1 MGIVNGYQIGPDANL
16 FGADL
21 RGANLGGAKL
31 EGANLE
37 GANLEGAN
45 LWCADLQD
53 ANLVGANLTGAHLMA
68 AKLEGAILSDANLT
82 GANLERA
89 NLTGAYLTGADLTGA
104 YLMDAYLK
112 GANFSYATLDPAHV
126 PLIEAAS
133 REMLASIAVNGG
145 RTPNPGYGRGRTP
158 NPVGCSVTNTYLIVS
173 PKDRGDRRRFVCGN
187 GLSFL
192 LRAGKYLF
200 SKPQSETGPWE
211 SVEVAYTSRPVPELF
226 PYEQIPRQRNSRE
239 SVYQY
244 VPVEVVD
251 DIIEK
256 NGGISPTGNP
266 GSWG

>member
-1 MGIVNGYQIGPDANL
+1 MALVNGGGIVNGYQIGPDAFL
-16 FGADL
+16 RHADL
-21 RGANLGGAKL
+21 RHADLRHANLRH
-31 EGANLE
+31 
-37 GANLEGAN
+37 
-45 LWCADLQD
+45 ADLRD
-53 ANLVGANLTGAHLMA
+53 ANLYYADLTDADLFDADLTDADLTGANLTGACLREA
-68 AKLEGAILSDANLT
+68 NLTDANLRRAILEGAILTDAI
-82 GANLERA
+82 
-89 NLTGAYLTGADLTGA
+89 LTGADLSGA
-104 YLMDAYLK
+104 DLRHTDFYCA
-112 GANFSYATLDPAHV
+112 AVDPAHV
-126 PLIEAAS
+126 PLIEAAYAQTI
-133 REMLASIAVNGG
+133 ASLRVNGG
-145 RTPNPGYGRGRTP
+145 RAPNPGGTPNPG
-158 NPVGCSVTNTYLIVS
+158 GCSVTNTYLIVS

-226 PYEQIPRQRNSRE
+226 PYEQTPRQRNSRE